1 MTTIAQAIDLQQP
14 QWGCPE
20 HHEHHDHEHHE
31 YHQQAEEHE
40 ADSSNN

>member
-1 MTTIAQAIDLQQP
+1 MTIAQAIDLQQP
-14 QWGCPE
+14 QWGYPE
-20 HHEHHDHEHHE
+20 HHEHHEHHE

>member
-1 MTTIAQAIDLQQP
+1 MTIAQAIDLQHP

-20 HHEHHDHEHHE
+20 HHEHHEHHE
-31 YHQQAEEHE
+31 YHQQAEEHK

>member
-1 MTTIAQAIDLQQP
+1 MTIAQAIDLQQP

-20 HHEHHDHEHHE
+20 HHEHHEHHE